1 MLSHLLHY
9 VWAANTTPTPAA
21 DLAAPSPITIPPP
34 FPGIPNAAGER
45 IIHCPEA
52 AAGAGLDLW
61 LAQVK
66 EEKKKKQERTAL
78 VLTCSKQQWWNKGH
92 SAPIERAGLQ
102 TGWLI
107 SDSTWG
113 PWTV

>member
-1 MLSHLLHY
+1 M
-9 VWAANTTPTPAA
+9 AGT
-21 DLAAPSPITIPPP
+21 
-34 FPGIPNAAGER
+34 GNARKKGE
-45 IIHCPEA
+45 E
-52 AAGAGLDLW
+52 G
-61 LAQVK
+61 
-66 EEKKKKQERTAL
+66 EEEHIAL
-78 VLTCSKQQWWNKGH
+78 VLICSKQQWWNKGH

>member
-1 MLSHLLHY
+1 M
-9 VWAANTTPTPAA
+9 
-21 DLAAPSPITIPPP
+21 
-34 FPGIPNAAGER
+34 
-45 IIHCPEA
+45 
-52 AAGAGLDLW
+52 
-61 LAQVK
+61 
-66 EEKKKKQERTAL
+66 EEKKKEEEEGEEHVAL